1 MNMQRAVPVVV
12 VLAVVSLGVAASVPR
27 LRSLTSEWSGRS
39 SLDPDRTVVLLVHGM
54 TWRNEQPIDI
64 WGSHLG
70 AAPERSHYSGMIG
83 YLEEQ
88 AGYRFGGVIR
98 ATGGDIRLPDHLDA
112 TGARV
117 PPDRADLFALE
128 FSGSAKVDGLSYKS
142 SELANCLRVLRQYTG
157 AARVKLVAHSAG
169 GLVCRN
175 LIQSAEPEAKY
186 QPGSVDRLIT
196 IATPHR
202 GAAIATKLGDLLGTR
217 ATSLKPEAPLI
228 QRLNNELDLPHDVY
242 YASIVV
248 RGIAA
253 DVLGEGRAYQNL
265 TDTGILSQLPVSYH
279 QGGDQVTHVKSQNLR
294 LAACAQRFEA
304 ATGRPV
310 HGILV
315 RVPDP
320 SPNDL
325 SPFEATVHVAA
336 PRFPELQALV
346 ARLLADDNRHWTGLT
361 QAVRLEAGEH
371 HARQTAFAC
380 IEWQAL
386 QRNRLH
392 EVYQVDIDTL
402 ELTGEADGQQHWC
415 YAGRAHSQGRAV
427 LKPWKQETAVTGT
440 IQQTTDPYG
449 RITASQTTAT
459 LGAN

>member
-39 SLDPDRTVVLLVHGM
+39 SLDPDRTVVLFVHGL
-54 TWRNEQPIDI
+54 TWTDKQPIDI
-64 WGSHLG
+64 WGSYAG
-70 AAPERSHYSGMIG
+70 EAPGRSSWNGMLG

-98 ATGGDIRLPDHLDA
+98 ATGGEIRLPDQLDTA
-112 TGARV
+112 GVRAAPRQ
-117 PPDRADLFALE
+117 ADLFALE
-128 FSGSAKVDGLSYKS
+128 FSRSANADGLSYKS
-142 SELANCLRVLRQYTG
+142 TELANCVRVLRDYTG
-157 AARVKLVAHSAG
+157 AARVKLVAYSAG
-169 GLVCRN
+169 GLVCRTWM
-175 LIQSAEPEAKY
+175 QSALPEPKY
-186 QPGSVDRLIT
+186 QAGSVDRLIT
-196 IATPHR
+196 IGTPHL
-202 GAAIATKLGDLLGTR
+202 GAATAIKLAELLGIPSE
-217 ATSLKPEAPLI
+217 SLTPQSPLI
-228 QRLNNELDLPHDVY
+228 QRLNNELDLPPDVY

-265 TDTGILSQLPVSYH
+265 TDTGILSQLPVSYQ

-304 ATGRPV
+304 ATGRPI

-336 PRFPELQALV
+336 PRDPEVQAWV

-361 QAVRLEAGEH
+361 QAERLEAAEH

-402 ELTGEADGQQHWC
+402 ELTAEADGQQHWR
-415 YAGRAHSQGRAV
+415 YAGRAHSQGRVV
-427 LKPWKQETAVTGT
+427 LQRWKQRTPVSGT
-440 IQQTTDPYG
+440 IQQTTDPFG

>member
-12 VLAVVSLGVAASVPR
+12 VLAVVSLGVAAGVPR
-27 LRSLTSEWSGRS
+27 LRSLMSGWSGSS

-64 WGSHLG
+64 WGTYIG
-70 AAPERSHYSGMIG
+70 EAPERSRYNGMIG

-88 AGYRFGGVIR
+88 AGYRLGGVIR
-98 ATGGDIRLPDHLDA
+98 ATGGEIRLPDHLD
-112 TGARV
+112 THGVRV
-117 PPDRADLFALE
+117 APHQADLFALE
-128 FSGSAKVDGLSYKS
+128 FSSSAKVDGLSYKS
-142 SELANCLRVLRQYTG
+142 SELANCLRVLRQYAG
-157 AARVKLVAHSAG
+157 AGRVKLVAHSAG

-175 LIQSAEPEAKY
+175 LIQSAEPDTKY

-196 IATPHR
+196 IATPHL

-228 QRLNNELDLPHDVY
+228 QRLNNELDLPHEVN

-253 DVLGEGRAYQNL
+253 DVLGEGRPYQNL
-265 TDTGILSQLPVSYH
+265 TDAEILSQLPVSYH

-294 LAACAQRFEA
+294 LAGCARRFEEQ
-304 ATGRPV
+304 TGRPV

-320 SPNDL
+320 SPDDL

-336 PRFPELQALV
+336 PRDPEVQAWV
-346 ARLLADDNRHWTGLT
+346 ARLLADDGHYWTGLT
-361 QAVRLEAGEH
+361 DAERVDEAAR
-371 HARQTAFAC
+371 HASQTAFAC
-380 IEWQAL
+380 IESRAL
-386 QRNRLH
+386 ERNPVL

-402 ELTGEADGQQHWC
+402 ELTGQPDGQQQWR
-415 YAGRAHSQGRAV
+415 YAGRAHSQGRSI
-427 LKPWKQETAVTGT
+427 LQRWKQVTPVTGT
-440 IQQTTDPYG
+440 IQLSIDPFG
-449 RITASQTTAT
+449 RLTATQTTAT

>member
-12 VLAVVSLGVAASVPR
+12 VLAVVSLGVAAGVPR

-39 SLDPDRTVVLLVHGM
+39 STDPQRTVVLLVHGM
-54 TWRNEQPIDI
+54 TWTNKQPVDV
-64 WGSHLG
+64 WGSYAG
-70 AAPERSHYSGMIG
+70 RAPGRSEWNGMIG

-98 ATGGDIRLPDHLDA
+98 ATGAEIRLPDHLDPA
-112 TGARV
+112 GVRAA
-117 PPDRADLFALE
+117 PHQADLFALE
-128 FSGSAKVDGLSYKS
+128 FSSSANVDGLSYKTA
-142 SELANCLRVLRQYTG
+142 ELANCVRVLRQYTG
-157 AARVKLVAHSAG
+157 AARIKLVAYSAG
-169 GLVCRN
+169 GLVCRTWM
-175 LIQSAEPEAKY
+175 QSALPEPKYEA
-186 QPGSVDRLIT
+186 GSVDRLIT
-196 IATPHR
+196 IATPHL

-265 TDTGILSQLPVSYH
+265 TDSGILSQLPVSYH
-279 QGGDQVTHVKSQNLR
+279 QGGDQVTHVVSQNLR

-320 SPNDL
+320 SPDDF

-336 PRFPELQALV
+336 PRDAAVQAWV

-361 QAVRLEAGEH
+361 QAERLEAGEH
-371 HARQTAFAC
+371 HAGQTAFAC

-402 ELTGEADGQQHWC
+402 ELTAEADGQQHWR
-415 YAGRAHSQGRAV
+415 YVGRAHSQGRVV
-427 LKPWKQETAVTGT
+427 LQRWKQRTPVTGT
-440 IQQTTDPYG
+440 IEQTTDPYG
-449 RITASQTTAT
+449 RLTASQTTAVS
-459 LGAN
+459 GAN